1 MAQRSGQSHPGR
13 HWLGRAAVPQPG
25 TPLLPVAKGAHGR
38 AEVEGVPGRCPG
50 LLSDVGDLL
59 RQVKVGERHGD
70 SGVEGSAGR
79 AGTPRLPSAGRGELS
94 THHVQPA
101 LGAPASL
108 RTAALPHAGLP
119 HQQDVGDGGQVSAPA
134 EAERAHGGDGWPAH
148 EDVPEGCAT
157 LRAELA
163 GECERL
169 RGPRSLDP
177 QGWAWWL

>member
-1 MAQRSGQSHPGR
+1 M
-13 HWLGRAAVPQPG
+13 
-25 TPLLPVAKGAHGR
+25 
-38 AEVEGVPGRCPG
+38 PGRCPG

-108 RTAALPHAGLP
+108 RTAALPHPGLP

-134 EAERAHGGDGWPAH
+134 EAERAHGGDSWPAQ
-148 EDVPEGCAT
+148 EDVPEECAT